1 MAPDRTLAVFRDY
14 RARFERGEHPDP
26 RPYVEAAGGD
36 AERLRALI
44 DDFLVRAQP
53 PEPSPELVAA
63 FAAWLT
69 GESPLLELRR
79 ARGVSRES
87 VVRALAE
94 ALEVDPS
101 QRVKLW
107 DYYICMETGLLE
119 VPRIDRRVFAALT
132 EVLGAQATEVPLSRG
147 WVVPWLVAARAARAA
162 RADLPRVGRRRL
174 RMRDEVDALFLGEDR
189 RLGPRGDREND
200 R

>member
-44 DDFLVRAQP
+44 DDFLVRARP

-63 FAAWLT
+63 FEAWLA

-79 ARGVSRES
+79 ARGTSRES
-87 VVRALAE
+87 VVETLGDALG
-94 ALEVDPS
+94 VDPS
-101 QRVKLW
+101 LRGKLYE
-107 DYYICMETGLLE
+107 YYVRMETGLLDLA
-119 VPRIDRRVFAALT
+119 RIDRRVFAAL
-132 EVLGAQATEVPLSRG
+132 VDALGP
-147 WVVPWLVAARAARAA
+147 RAAELPLGRARTA
-162 RADLPRVGRRRL
+162 PRLAAAPAVRGDLAWADLPRDWE
-174 RMRDEVDALFLGEDR
+174 RDEVDELFLGGGAGAR
-189 RLGPRGDREND
+189 APR
-200 R
+200 